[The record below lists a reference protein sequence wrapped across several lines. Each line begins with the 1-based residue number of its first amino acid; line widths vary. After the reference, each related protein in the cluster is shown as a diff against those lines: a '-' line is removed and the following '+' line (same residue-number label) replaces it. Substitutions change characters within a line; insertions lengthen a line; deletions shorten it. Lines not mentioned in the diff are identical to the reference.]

1 MVNES
6 TEGLQSLVTDDF
18 LYFYLRLRKTRIRSV
33 VQTLRARFPGETRE
47 ELARRVIASHT
58 QLSALGGVLIQLPL
72 LLPGIGETL
81 KVLGL
86 VGGVSA
92 FARAHIYL
100 ILEIALLYDQDI
112 DDQAR
117 VPEIMAVVA
126 GAAGVTVGPSLLV
139 GAVGLNPIFSL
150 PVAFVTAAGLAQ
162 EIGGRAIQYYTE
174 RLDEEPARLGRQK
187 RPGINGQKRLATN
200 RQKRPRLAGKNA
212 RSSPNPEYQT
222 DPATS

>member
-1 MVNES
+1 MANET

-58 QLSALGGVLIQLPL
+58 QLSALGGVLIQLPM

-86 VGGVSA
+86 VGGLSA

-112 DDQAR
+112 DDEAR

-126 GAAGVTVGPSLLV
+126 GAAAVTIAPSLFV
-139 GAVGLNPIFSL
+139 GVVGLNPIFSL
-150 PVAFVTAAGLAQ
+150 PVALGTAAGLAQ
-162 EIGGRAIQYYTE
+162 QIGERAIQIYSE
-174 RLDEEPARLGRQK
+174 RLNGKPAKLSRQK
-187 RPGINGQKRLATN
+187 RRTNPGRLAAET
-200 RQKRPRLAGKNA
+200 RITMASVTPAKRSAPRPR
-212 RSSPNPEYQT
+212 
-222 DPATS
+222 